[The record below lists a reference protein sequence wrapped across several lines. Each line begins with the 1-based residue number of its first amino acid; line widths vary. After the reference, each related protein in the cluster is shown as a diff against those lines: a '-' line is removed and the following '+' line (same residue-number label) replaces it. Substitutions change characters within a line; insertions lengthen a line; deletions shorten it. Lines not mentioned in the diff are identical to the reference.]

1 MIRAIKK
8 SSHQKGSS
16 MSRKFACFFLAAA
29 TLLSSLVIVY
39 ADEAAQRRSAYE
51 EAAAVLADSGMA
63 YPSAAT
69 MDDGRSMALAVEL
82 GMLQQR
88 SAIPLTQLS
97 TQALLLQE
105 EQLLLE
111 QEEAQRQAQ
120 RGTYL
125 TLYDAVLILTDDLP
139 VYASPSTDASVRRTL
154 SAGKVARLKDVSD
167 GWFKISFG
175 KTSGYV
181 TAEDCQ
187 GVTFA
192 DYQDTTAV
200 IDVCESL
207 LDFARTWLG
216 TPYVYGGS
224 SHSGT
229 DCSGFTM
236 SVFAKFGY
244 SLPHGAQGQYR
255 RSEHVTASQRKAGD
269 LVFFTAPG
277 YSSIEHVG
285 IYLGSGRFI
294 HASSSSGVI
303 VSSLYE
309 DYYSTHYYGAG
320 RILSE

>member
-1 MIRAIKK
+1 MP
-8 SSHQKGSS
+8 
-16 MSRKFACFFLAAA
+16 RKFACLFLAVA

-69 MDDGRSMALAVEL
+69 MEDRRSLSLAVEL

-105 EQLLLE
+105 EQQLLE
-111 QEEAQRQAQ
+111 QEEARRQAQ
-120 RGTYL
+120 RGAYL

-139 VYASPSTDASVRRTL
+139 IYASPSTDASIRRTL
-154 SAGKVARLKDVSD
+154 PEGKVARLKDVSD

-192 DYQDTTAV
+192 DYKNTTAV

-207 LDFARTWLG
+207 LDHARTWLG
-216 TPYVYGGS
+216 TPYSYGGAS
-224 SHSGT
+224 YRGT

-236 SVFAKFGY
+236 AVFAEFDYKL
-244 SLPHGAQGQYR
+244 SHSAAAQYR

-285 IYLGSGRFI
+285 IYLGNGRFI

-303 VSSLYE
+303 ISSLYE